1 MNAEII
7 TIGDEILI
15 GQITDTNSQ
24 WIATELN
31 KIGVDVYQITSIQDK
46 KSHILKAL
54 DDAEDRANI
63 IILTGGLGPTKD
75 DVTKHTIASYFNS
88 ELKIYPEI
96 EAHIKALFDKYG
108 LQFSELNRQQALL
121 PVKAT
126 ILKNEIGTA
135 SGMWFK
141 RNGKVVVSLPGVPN
155 EMKGLMTQEVV
166 PKIKESFE
174 LPHII
179 HKTILTYGMGESM
192 VAERIEAW
200 ENALPYNIKLAYL
213 PNYGQLRLR
222 LSARGKDREGLE
234 VTLQDEVNK
243 VSKLISDI
251 IVSFDEGENLEAEVG
266 NLLVNQNSSLA
277 VAESCTGGNI
287 AKILTAIPGASR
299 YFLGGIVSYN
309 VATKVNFLNVSKVT
323 IDRDSVVSGAVAVE
337 MAKGIQEKFGADYA
351 IGVTGNAGPSKDDTD
366 KEVGKV
372 YIAIASPTD
381 VYVEE
386 CYYSPPRAKVI
397 QRSSVKA
404 LQMLKTAILKN
415 SKNSL

>member
-75 DVTKHTIASYFNS
+75 DITKHTIASYFNS
-88 ELKIYPEI
+88 ELKIYPEV

-126 ILKNEIGTA
+126 ILKNNIGTA

-141 RNGKVVVSLPGVPN
+141 RNGKVVISLPGVPN
-155 EMKGLMTQEVV
+155 EMKGLMLEEVL

-200 ENALPYNIKLAYL
+200 ESALAYNIKLAYL

-222 LSARGKDREGLE
+222 LSARGAERVALE
-234 VTLQDEVNK
+234 KALDKE
-243 VSKLISDI
+243 VSKLTELISDI
-251 IVSFDEGENLEAEVG
+251 IVGFDEGENLETVVG
-266 NLLVNQNSSLA
+266 NLLAKENSSLA

-287 AKILTAIPGASR
+287 SKMITAIPGASC

-309 VATKVNFLNVSKVT
+309 VATKVNFLKVSKAT
-323 IDRDSVVSGAVAVE
+323 IDKDSVVSEAVAIE
-337 MAKGIQEKFGADYA
+337 MAKGMQEKFGADYA

-372 YIAIASPTD
+372 YIAIASPTG

-397 QRSSVKA
+397 QRASVKA
-404 LQMLKTAILKN
+404 LQMLKIAIIKN